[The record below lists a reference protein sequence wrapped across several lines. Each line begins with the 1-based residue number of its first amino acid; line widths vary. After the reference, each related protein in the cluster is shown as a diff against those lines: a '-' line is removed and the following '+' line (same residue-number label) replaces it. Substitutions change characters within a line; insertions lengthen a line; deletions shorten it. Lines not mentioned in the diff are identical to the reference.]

1 MLKLMAGD
9 PRIELGLPV
18 PESVSLKT
26 KQYFMDHLGLFCS
39 GITHPLDHT
48 ASLKDTILQEV
59 VRFSVEP
66 IGRSHP
72 FICGR

>member
-18 PESVSLKT
+18 PESYGLKT

-39 GITHPLDHT
+39 GIKRPLDHT
-48 ASLKDTILQEV
+48 GSLKYTMLQTDV
-59 VRFSVEP
+59 CQKYV
-66 IGRSHP
+66 I
-72 FICGR
+72 